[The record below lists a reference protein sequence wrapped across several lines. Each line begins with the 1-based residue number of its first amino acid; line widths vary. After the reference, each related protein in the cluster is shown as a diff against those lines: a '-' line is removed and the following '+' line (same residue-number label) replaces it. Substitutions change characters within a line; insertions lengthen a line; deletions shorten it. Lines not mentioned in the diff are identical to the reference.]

1 MRFARS
7 YQKGTS
13 QDPEYLSLEMGGD
26 IDAFEDRL
34 IAMLTQS
41 GS

>member
-1 MRFARS
+1 VLA
-7 YQKGTS
+7 KGRLVHTG
-13 QDPEYLSLEMGGD
+13 PTREMGGD

-34 IAMLTQS
+34 IAMLTQA